1 MRRPAVFIATVG
13 YLGHVGFAPGTAG
26 SAAGLLLLAGARAL
40 GISTPTEIAVIV
52 ALIGI
57 GAWAGT
63 VAERHFQRHDPGPV
77 VIDEVVGMLVT
88 LVLIPLTPGTALLGF
103 LVFRL
108 ADIVKPYPAARLEAL
123 PGGWGIVMDDVVA
136 GLYAHVVLRLTML
149 ASPEWLG

>member
-1 MRRPAVFIATVG
+1 MLGLRPAR
-13 YLGHVGFAPGTAG
+13 PGP
-26 SAAGLLLLAGARAL
+26 AAGLLLLAGARAM

-63 VAERHFQRHDPGPV
+63 VAEHHFQRHDPGPV

-123 PGGWGIVMDDVVA
+123 PGGWGHRGWTTSSRGFMHTWCY
-136 GLYAHVVLRLTML
+136 G
-149 ASPEWLG
+149 